1 MPTPLLTARGLCLHL
16 PGRVLVDGL
25 DLDLAEGEAARIGGP
40 SGTGKSTLLRALAG
54 LIPLAGGELRLRG
67 RRLEELGAP
76 AWRAEVAYLAQGAPA
91 LGESPAELA
100 RELRSLRHQRHR
112 AWDEPQAVAATLG
125 LDAATW
131 CRPWRLLSGGER
143 QRAHLALALAS
154 RPALL
159 LLDEPTSSL
168 DPDACAAA
176 EAALKGR
183 AVLWVTHA
191 ADQAERLGLRT
202 ATVLS
207 GGSAGP
213 SGGSAGPSDG
223 SAAGPA

>member
-125 LDAATW
+125 LDHGMV
-131 CRPWRLLSGGER
+131 RLEAQGESPD
-143 QRAHLALALAS
+143 QEELAVNGLTL
-154 RPALL
+154 PQLVALL
-159 LLDEPTSSL
+159 GDLRVRGGFQTVNFSL
-168 DPDACAAA
+168 SRNPRD
-176 EAALKGR
+176 
-183 AVLWVTHA
+183 
-191 ADQAERLGLRT
+191 ERLADVRM
-202 ATVLS
+202 VLER
-207 GGSAGP
+207 
-213 SGGSAGPSDG
+213 
-223 SAAGPA
+223 